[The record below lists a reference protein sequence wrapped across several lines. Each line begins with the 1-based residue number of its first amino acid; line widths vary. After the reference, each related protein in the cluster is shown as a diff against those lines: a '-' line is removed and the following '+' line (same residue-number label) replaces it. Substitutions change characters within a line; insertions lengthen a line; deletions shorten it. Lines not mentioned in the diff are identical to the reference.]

1 MRENLG
7 LKALKDKGT
16 GKETLEGVGEGAKL
30 SQLEEEQVEGGAS
43 RKGRKDCL
51 NHTLR
56 KNRVTLQ
63 RVETRYSLA
72 PPRTNPG

>member
-1 MRENLG
+1 MREN
-7 LKALKDKGT
+7 GT
-16 GKETLEGVGEGAKL
+16 ESSEGQGDRKETLEGVGEGAKL

-56 KNRVTLQ
+56 KNRVPLQ